1 MEKQL
6 LMVRQFQ
13 DAFNAPLPAKPSL
26 LDEKRKR
33 LRQDL
38 LEEEVKELSEAN
50 DLVDVADALMDI
62 LYITYG
68 TLHEY
73 GLADRAVMLFD
84 EVHSSNMSK
93 LGPDGQ
99 AIFREDGKVM
109 KPETY
114 RKPNLKLI
122 VDRDF
127 TMYSDNDVL
136 AEIGKNHAEATAKLI
151 ENKVKSKLNMFDKFV
166 LWISNLTEKRLKKV
180 VTVKHPTNPLAN
192 IVVSVYGNDFDVK

>member
-1 MEKQL
+1 
-6 LMVRQFQ
+6 MVKQFQ
-13 DAFNAPLPAKPSL
+13 DAFNAPMPAKPSL

-38 LEEEVKELSEAN
+38 LEEEVKELAEADN
-50 DLVDVADALMDI
+50 LIDVADALMDI

-93 LGPDGQ
+93 LGEDGQ
-99 AIFREDGKVM
+99 AIYREDGKVM

-114 RKPNLKLI
+114 RKPNLNLI
-122 VDRDF
+122 VERDF

-136 AEIGKNHAEATAKLI
+136 AEIGKNHAEATAKII
-151 ENKVKSKLNMFDKFV
+151 ENKVKSALNIFDKFV
-166 LWISNLTEKRLKKV
+166 LWLSNLTEKRLKKAV
-180 VTVKHPTNPLAN
+180 IVKHPTNPLAN
-192 IVVSVYGNDFDVK
+192 IVVSVYGKDYEIK